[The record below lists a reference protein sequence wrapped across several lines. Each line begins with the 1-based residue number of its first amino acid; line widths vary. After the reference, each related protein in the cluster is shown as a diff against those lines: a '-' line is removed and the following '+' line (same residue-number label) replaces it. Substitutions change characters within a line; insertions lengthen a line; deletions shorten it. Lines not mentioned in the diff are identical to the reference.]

1 MYWHAVDVC
10 ACCWGLYAERR
21 GVRANA
27 GSKARIQL
35 PVHRGS
41 NGEMNYMGGRFWQ
54 ILADYACGCAR
65 RICGRGQTIEGGPAR
80 AAAGDHARARVSESQ
95 SFTSA
100 QRALTHHTSDHIS
113 NTPTQDTQR
122 KRNSE
127 TPHTPHGRDT
137 RARPPRSRGRYRCR
151 GTGAGR
157 DTRERCKKAER
168 LSRQGRTTAPDAAPS
183 RSPHSQ

>member
-54 ILADYACGCAR
+54 IMHADAR
-65 RICGRGQTIEGGPAR
+65 GASVVADRRLRAVRPGQRQGTT
-80 AAAGDHARARVSESQ
+80 RVRVCLSLSLSPQ
-95 SFTSA
+95 RSA
-100 QRALTHHTSDHIS
+100 LSHITPLIIYQTH
-113 NTPTQDTQR
+113 QR
-122 KRNSE
+122 K
-127 TPHTPHGRDT
+127 T
-137 RARPPRSRGRYRCR
+137 
-151 GTGAGR
+151 
-157 DTRERCKKAER
+157 
-168 LSRQGRTTAPDAAPS
+168 L
-183 RSPHSQ
+183 

>member
-54 ILADYACGCAR
+54 ILGF
-65 RICGRGQTIEGGPAR
+65 GRLCMRMRAAHLWSGRIEGGPAR

-122 KRNSE
+122 KRNCQLGNAAHA
-127 TPHTPHGRDT
+127 TRDT
-137 RARPPRSRGRYRCR
+137 RHACTARPRAHG
-151 GTGAGR
+151 GDIDVGAREPGV
-157 DTRERCKKAER
+157 TRESVARKLR
-168 LSRQGRTTAPDAAPS
+168 D
-183 RSPHSQ
+183 

>member
-65 RICGRGQTIEGGPAR
+65 RICGRGLRAVRPGQRQGTTRVRVCLSLSLSPQRSALSHITPLIIYQT
-80 AAAGDHARARVSESQ
+80 H
-95 SFTSA
+95 
-100 QRALTHHTSDHIS
+100 
-113 NTPTQDTQR
+113 QR
-122 KRNSE
+122 KTHNGNATRKRR
-127 TPHTPHGRDT
+127 TRHTRDT
-137 RARPPRSRGRYRCR
+137 RARPRAHGGDIDVGARGP
-151 GTGAGR
+151 GV
-157 DTRERCKKAER
+157 TRESVARKLR
-168 LSRQGRTTAPDAAPS
+168 D
-183 RSPHSQ
+183 

>member
-65 RICGRGQTIEGGPAR
+65 RICAVARIEGGPAR
-80 AAAGDHARARVSESQ
+80 AAAGDHARRSVCLSLSLSPQ
-95 SFTSA
+95 RSA
-100 QRALTHHTSDHIS
+100 LSHITPLIIYQTH
-113 NTPTQDTQR
+113 QR
-122 KRNSE
+122 KTHNGNATRKRR
-127 TPHTPHGRDT
+127 TRHIHGTRHT
-137 RARPPRSRGRYRCR
+137 RARPRAHGGDIDVGARGP
-151 GTGAGR
+151 GV
-157 DTRERCKKAER
+157 TRESVARKLR
-168 LSRQGRTTAPDAAPS
+168 Y
-183 RSPHSQ
+183 

>member
-54 ILADYACGCAR
+54 IMHADAR
-65 RICGRGQTIEGGPAR
+65 GASVVADREGGPAR

-127 TPHTPHGRDT
+127 TPHTPHTGH
-137 RARPPRSRGRYRCR
+137 ARTPTRSRV
-151 GTGAGR
+151 TGAISMSGHGGR
-157 DTRERCKKAER
+157 A
-168 LSRQGRTTAPDAAPS
+168 
-183 RSPHSQ
+183 

>member
-65 RICGRGQTIEGGPAR
+65 RICGRGLR
-80 AAAGDHARARVSESQ
+80 AV
-95 SFTSA
+95 
-100 QRALTHHTSDHIS
+100 
-113 NTPTQDTQR
+113 
-122 KRNSE
+122 
-127 TPHTPHGRDT
+127 
-137 RARPPRSRGRYRCR
+137 RPGQ
-151 GTGAGR
+151 
-157 DTRERCKKAER
+157 
-168 LSRQGRTTAPDAAPS
+168 RQGTTRVAACV
-183 RSPHSQ
+183 

>member
-65 RICGRGQTIEGGPAR
+65 RICGCGLRAVRPGQRQGTTRVRVCLSLSLSPQRSALSHITPLIIYQTHQRKTHNGNATRKRRTRHTG
-80 AAAGDHARARVSESQ
+80 HAR
-95 SFTSA
+95 
-100 QRALTHHTSDHIS
+100 
-113 NTPTQDTQR
+113 TP
-122 KRNSE
+122 
-127 TPHTPHGRDT
+127 
-137 RARPPRSRGRYRCR
+137 APRSRGRYRCR